1 MNGKLWGILQSIGVV
16 ALIGAIVWLTTL
28 SNNVKVSREESRHAC
43 EVAEATYERLDNR
56 LRPVEQAL
64 AVLAAGQGKLLEQLR
79 IPQPA
84 PAVVEAVKRQLALGQ
99 DSIPPD

>member
-1 MNGKLWGILQSIGVV
+1 MNGKLWSILQSVGVV
-16 ALIGAIVWLTTL
+16 AIVGAIVWLTTL

-64 AVLAAGQGKLLEQLR
+64 AVLAAGQGDLLRRLH

-84 PAVVEAVKRQLALGQ
+84 PAAVEAVKRQLALGQ
-99 DSIPPD
+99 DSLPPN